1 MVNLEIIQ
9 GFSLSMI
16 PSLFLAFLAA
26 WLFWDRVVPRQLKGL
41 QVAFKTGDKRYEVHQ
56 VTESIDDVKHLLS
69 LRGMRFGV
77 LSYLMALTG
86 SLLFLFEFLAV
97 RMELSQG
104 FHAPS
109 VALALMLIILPAIL
123 SSGTSLG
130 AQVIRPLGTVRATMQ
145 NNTRARNA
153 GYVALTISWL
163 LLATAVGLVLNSRGV
178 SQTHQLS
185 IAALVAFSP
194 AILAYGRILGSSWHA
209 LKQSSQQISKGKS
222 SPFHNHLPN
231 ARQQFI
237 AQVVHLNLVAMPFVA
252 INTLVSL
259 LILLYDP
266 TMFTHSDRVL
276 NLPEYRL
283 QSTYMEEGGLLG
295 FGLIE
300 LFSHIPQA
308 GIRVPIVTS
317 LLLFLLLNVAAVG
330 FLFVYEVARILFLDI
345 QDVSGVGGIRLA
357 DSRLLRAEPVQQA
370 SLLNFCFTGFAG
382 QSMLLLALA
391 MITFWDSSFLP
402 QGAACGAWE
411 SSVCSILE
419 KNMLEELTWM
429 LASGGQVAFLAV
441 WSISLRRSGELYD
454 ISFDASMDED
464 RTRLRGMSDMIYVK
478 QRSVNELVAAEDWDT
493 ALKRYETLSETKEVT
508 LVGLDMVRKTK
519 ATMLLFAALGRWD
532 EAEETAI
539 DLLALKGGR
548 DAQISRMVLCAASL
562 AQRDMKEARPRL
574 DLLPDDDIEAVR
586 LKWISTVLNKKGTL
600 NQQTKSMLSIDPLTT
615 KNIEMLR
622 QYGAA
627 EISTPRPSKV
637 KTAIDRRTF
646 LSEIARMRMVGKSE
660 YALNLLEEAIEV
672 VPDIDWVHG
681 RITQSLLNFDVGRV
695 MTAVDLAERISKE
708 HPRNPHVRSIIIQYA
723 ALGHTTMPSSEH
735 TKIEW
740 LFELGSDWR
749 ITWPKHTVAP
759 APVLESDL
767 LRQHAWAAN
776 AWVGLASEKGLEA
789 LQKSRRSPHNELPDE
804 LPLALYTH
812 LSGLLVT
819 IGGMPVDLGLP
830 GTFDLNSVDGKGL
843 LTLS

>member
-1 MVNLEIIQ
+1 MPSLEITQ
-9 GFSLSMI
+9 GFSFGMVLPI
-16 PSLFLAFLAA
+16 FVATLTA

-41 QVAFKTGDKRYEVHQ
+41 QVAFQTGERRYEVHQ
-56 VTESIDDVKHLLS
+56 VTGSIEDVKHLLS

-77 LSYLMALTG
+77 ISYLMALTG
-86 SLLFLFEFLAV
+86 SLILLFEFTAA
-97 RMELSQG
+97 RMELSRG

-109 VALALMLIILPAIL
+109 VAFALILIIFPAII

-130 AQVIRPLGTVRATMQ
+130 AQALRPLGTVRATLQ
-145 NNTRARNA
+145 KNTKMRKI
-153 GYVALTISWL
+153 GYVVLTVSWL
-163 LLATAVGLVLNSRGV
+163 LLSIAVGFVLKNRGV
-178 SQTHQLS
+178 SQTHQIS

-209 LKQSSQQISKGKS
+209 LKQSSQQIAKGKA

-237 AQVVHLNLVAMPFVA
+237 AQVVHLNLIAMPYVA
-252 INTLVSL
+252 INTLISL
-259 LILLYDP
+259 LLLLYDP
-266 TMFTHSDRVL
+266 NMFVHSDRVL

-317 LLLFLLLNVAAVG
+317 LLLFLLLNVAVIG

-370 SLLNFCFTGFAG
+370 SVLNFCFTGFAG

-402 QGAACGAWE
+402 QGAACGDWE
-411 SSVCSILE
+411 SSVCSVLE
-419 KNMLEELTWM
+419 KDMLEELTWM
-429 LASGGQVAFLAV
+429 LASGGQVAFLV
-441 WSISLRRSGELYD
+441 IWGLSIRRSGTLSD
-454 ISFDASMDED
+454 IAFDASMDED

-478 QRSVNELVAAEDWDT
+478 QRSINELIIGEDWGT
-493 ALKRYETLSETKEVT
+493 ALRRYESFSEGKEAT
-508 LVGLDMVRKTK
+508 IVGLDMVRKTK
-519 ATMLLFAALGRWD
+519 ATMLLFAAIGRWD

-548 DAQISRMVLCAASL
+548 DAQLSRMILCAASL

-574 DLLPDDDIEAVR
+574 DLLPNDDIEAVR
-586 LKWISTVLNKKGTL
+586 LKWIYNVLQSKGTL
-600 NQQTKSMLSIDPLTT
+600 NQQATSMLAIDPMTK

-622 QYGAA
+622 QFG
-627 EISTPRPSKV
+627 EGQVNSPNPKKV
-637 KTAIDRRTF
+637 QTATSRRMF

-660 YALNLLEEAIEV
+660 YALNLLEEAMINLQ
-672 VPDIDWVHG
+672 DIDWVHG
-681 RITQSLLNFDVGRV
+681 RITQSLLNFDQGRT
-695 MTAVDLAERISKE
+695 MTAVDLAERIAKE
-708 HPRNPHVRSIIIQYA
+708 HPRNPHVKSIMVQYA
-723 ALGHTTMPSSEH
+723 ALGHTKMPSSEH

-749 ITWPKHTVAP
+749 VTWPKHTVAP
-759 APVLESDL
+759 APSLESHL
-767 LRQHAWAAN
+767 LRQHAWSAN
-776 AWVGLASEKGLEA
+776 AWVALASEKEMEELLRSRKPP
-789 LQKSRRSPHNELPDE
+789 LQDLPE
-804 LPLALYTH
+804 SLPLALYTH
-812 LSGLLVT
+812 LSGLIVT
-819 IGGMPVDLGLP
+819 IGGMPIDLGLP
-830 GTFDLNSVDGKGL
+830 GTINLAAADKNGL
-843 LTLS
+843 LSFS